1 MSTRRI
7 SRHFCGVGTPPDDPD
22 FCLDSLN
29 ESERWIETNLQS
41 GTDAT
46 QMADLSGDPQ
56 FSASEVSEEFAKLN
70 NSALGL
76 DGLSKNIIFPILS
89 IISPA
94 VASLFSALLR
104 FSVSPSDW
112 KIAVLALIRKKGTS
126 RVDLNHFRAV
136 HLLSFFYK
144 WFTRCLRRRILPFV
158 ADKIPEQQRGFID
171 GGSCAQALLALL
183 TVVQRETQENGH
195 LYACF
200 VDIRKAFPRVRRE
213 ILYFK
218 MARLGIPTIYIKCLS
233 ALYTDIQ
240 GSVRSSAGFCAP
252 FRISQGT
259 REGCILSPLLFVIYI
274 L

>member
-1 MSTRRI
+1 
-7 SRHFCGVGTPPDDPD
+7 
-22 FCLDSLN
+22 
-29 ESERWIETNLQS
+29 
-41 GTDAT
+41 
-46 QMADLSGDPQ
+46 MADLSGDPQ
-56 FSASEVSEEFAKLN
+56 FSASEVSEEFSKLN

-126 RVDLNHFRAV
+126 RVDLDNFRAV

-171 GGSCAQALLALL
+171 GGSCAQSLLALL
-183 TVVQRETQENGH
+183 TVVH
-195 LYACF
+195 S
-200 VDIRKAFPRVRRE
+200 
-213 ILYFK
+213 
-218 MARLGIPTIYIKCLS
+218 TI
-233 ALYTDIQ
+233 
-240 GSVRSSAGFCAP
+240 
-252 FRISQGT
+252 
-259 REGCILSPLLFVIYI
+259 
-274 L
+274 